1 MTLRIVRDRM
11 RDAMAQHR
19 LAHALERALGGEF
32 GTVHA
37 DDDEL
42 PRERV
47 LEPAQ
52 RLERLQA
59 AHGGI
64 SPEVENDEPAAQLGE
79 RQWAIDVQ
87 PCDAGQVEVRRADRR
102 GAAHG
107 VCRCLFTPRASR
119 ALYPGARFQS
129 AAA

>member
-1 MTLRIVRDRM
+1 MRWRSTAWRTPSSERSAVNLGLCTPMMTR
-11 RDAMAQHR
+11 
-19 LAHALERALGGEF
+19 
-32 GTVHA
+32 
-37 DDDEL
+37 L

-64 SPEVENDEPAAQLGE
+64 SPEVENDEPAAQLRK

-87 PCDAGQVEVRRADRR
+87 PCDAGRVEVRRADRR

-119 ALYPGARFQS
+119 ACTTGARFQS